1 MTLAMDIRAFAEKAG
16 KNANQKVQKICLDLV
31 SGIVLKTPVDTGRA
45 RANWQT
51 SIGNPLNSTIETTDP
66 GGGKT
71 ISAAISDTSK
81 ASGNIFWITNNLP
94 YIYRLEY
101 EGWSKQA
108 PRGMARLTI
117 EEVRRQLR

>member
-1 MTLAMDIRAFAEKAG
+1 MTLELDIRNFAEKAG
-16 KNANQKVQKICLDLV
+16 VNAQQKVQKICLDLL

-45 RANWQT
+45 RGNWQA
-51 SIGNPLNSTIETTDP
+51 SIGNPRTDTIETSDP
-66 GGGKT
+66 GGGRT
-71 ISAAISDTSK
+71 ISDGIEATGK
-81 ASGNIFWITNNLP
+81 AYGNVFWITNNLP

-108 PRGMARLTI
+108 PRGMVRLTI

>member
-1 MTLAMDIRAFAEKAG
+1 MSLELDIRRFAEKAG
-16 KNANQKVQKICLDLV
+16 ANAQQKVQKICLDLL

-45 RANWQT
+45 RGNWQA
-51 SIGNPLNSTIETTDP
+51 SIGNPRTDTIETTDP

-71 ISAAISDTSK
+71 ITDGIEATGQAY
-81 ASGNIFWITNNLP
+81 GNVFWITNTLP

-108 PRGMARLTI
+108 PMGMARLTI